1 LLLVLLFGF
10 AKVAR
15 AVWMIVGLILLAIV
29 ALLVIGAMQGD
40 QVKLPDA
47 PKVQVPLLSYLFD
60 KVKKCSVL
68 HF

>member
-1 LLLVLLFGF
+1 LLLVLLCGF

-15 AVWMIVGLILLAIV
+15 GIVGLILLAIV

-40 QVKLPDA
+40 QVKLPAA
-47 PKVQVPLLSYLFD
+47 PKVQVPLLSYPFD
-60 KVKKCSVL
+60 KVKKCSVP